1 MASTAS
7 AFLYLIREST
17 PEVYETMSDD
27 QRRGALDRWTEW
39 VDGLGARGVLLDAN
53 PLAAGGRV
61 VTAAARERVVDGP
74 YSEAKELVGGYF
86 ILTCASLDE
95 ATQLALSCPS
105 LQYGL
110 TIEVRPIAGACHLA
124 HSLGWQTMHEPE
136 AGAQS
141 AESAA

>member
-7 AFLYLIREST
+7 AYLYLIREST
-17 PEVYETMSDD
+17 PEVYEPMSDE
-27 QRRGALDRWTEW
+27 QRRRVLDRWNAW
-39 VDGLGARGVLLDAN
+39 VDDLGARGVLLDAN
-53 PLAAGGRV
+53 PLSGDGRV

-74 YSEAKELVGGYF
+74 YSETKELVGGYF

-105 LQYGL
+105 LEYGL

-124 HSLGWQTMHEPE
+124 HSLGWQTMKEPE
-136 AGAQS
+136 TAAAPGANAG
-141 AESAA
+141 